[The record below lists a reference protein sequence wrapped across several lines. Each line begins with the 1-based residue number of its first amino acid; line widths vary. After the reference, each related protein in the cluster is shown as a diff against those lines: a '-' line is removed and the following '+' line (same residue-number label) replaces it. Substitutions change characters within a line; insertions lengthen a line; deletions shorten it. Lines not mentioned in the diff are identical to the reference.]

1 MRLRNLKDFIRVHQ
15 CHPWSTIFSEVGFVS
30 LLVVGTVALD
40 SVKTPFGNV
49 QNALGGSAAY
59 FSTSASYFAD
69 VRLVAVIGDDF
80 PEEHIQFFRSKNIDI
95 RGLDV
100 QKGDTFRWK
109 GEYGYDLNEA
119 HTLATHLN
127 VLATFRPHIVEDY
140 KNSDVVFLANVD
152 PEIQLEVLKQVKK
165 PKLVA
170 CDTMNYWIANK
181 PDALKQTLKN
191 VDLLT
196 INESEIRQLSGES
209 SLVKAAKSVQA
220 MGPRSIV
227 VKQGSYGA
235 LMFIGHS
242 VFSAPAYPL
251 ESVFDPTGAGDT
263 FAGGFMG
270 YLAST
275 LNFSEESMRKAV
287 IFGSVMASLNVESF
301 SLDRIRSLDY
311 KEIKSRYREFK
322 KLTHFED
329 I

>member
-1 MRLRNLKDFIRVHQ
+1 M
-15 CHPWSTIFSEVGFVS
+15 S

-49 QNALGGSAAY
+49 ENALGGSATY
-59 FSTSASYFAD
+59 FSTSASYFTE
-69 VRLVAVIGDDF
+69 VRLVAVVGEDF
-80 PEEHIQFFRSKNIDI
+80 PKEHILFLKSKSIDI
-95 RGLDV
+95 RGLEV
-100 QKGDTFRWK
+100 QKGETFRWK

-127 VLATFRPHIVEDY
+127 VLATFKPNISDDY

-152 PEIQLEVLKQVKK
+152 PEIQFDVLKQVTK

-170 CDTMNYWIANK
+170 CDTMNYWISSK
-181 PDALKQTLKN
+181 LDALKRTLKE

-196 INESEIRQLSGES
+196 INEAELRQLAGEA

-220 MGPRSIV
+220 MGPKTIV

-235 LMFIGHS
+235 IMFSGKS

-251 ESVFDPTGAGDT
+251 ETVFDPTGAGDT

-270 YLAST
+270 YLANT
-275 LNFSEESMRKAV
+275 MNFSEDSLRQAV
-287 IFGSVMASLNVESF
+287 IFGSVMASLNVEAF
-301 SLDRIRSLDY
+301 SLDRLRNLDY
-311 KEIKSRYREFK
+311 KEIEGRYREFK
-322 KLTHFED
+322 QLTHFEN

>member
-1 MRLRNLKDFIRVHQ
+1 M
-15 CHPWSTIFSEVGFVS
+15 S

-49 QNALGGSAAY
+49 DNALGGSATY

-69 VRLVAVIGDDF
+69 VRLVAVIGEDF
-80 PEEHIQFFRSKNIDI
+80 PKEHIQFLKSKNIDV
-95 RGLDV
+95 RGLEV
-100 QKGDTFRWK
+100 QKGETFRWK

-119 HTLATHLN
+119 RTLATDLN
-127 VLATFRPHIVEDY
+127 VLATFKPNIAEDY
-140 KNSDVVFLANVD
+140 RSTEVVFLANVD
-152 PEIQLEVLKQVKK
+152 PEIQLDVLRQVRK

-170 CDTMNYWIANK
+170 CDTMNYWISSK
-181 PDALKQTLKN
+181 LEALKRTLKE

-196 INESEIRQLSGES
+196 INEAEIRQLAGES
-209 SLVKAAKSVQA
+209 SLVKAAKAVQA
-220 MGPRSIV
+220 MGPKTVV

-235 LMFIGHS
+235 LMFNGHS
-242 VFSAPAYPL
+242 VFSAPAFPL

-270 YLAST
+270 YLSST
-275 LNFSEESMRKAV
+275 MNFSEESMRKAV
-287 IFGSVMASLNVESF
+287 IFGSVMASLNVEAF
-301 SLDRIRSLDY
+301 SLDRLRSLDY
-311 KEIKSRYREFK
+311 REIEGRYREFR

>member
-1 MRLRNLKDFIRVHQ
+1 M
-15 CHPWSTIFSEVGFVS
+15 S

-49 QNALGGSAAY
+49 DNALGGSATY
-59 FSTSASYFAD
+59 FSTSASYFTD
-69 VRLVAVIGDDF
+69 VRLVAVIGEDF
-80 PEEHIQFFRSKNIDI
+80 PREHIQFLRSKAIDT
-95 RGLDV
+95 RGLEV
-100 QKGDTFRWK
+100 QKGETFRWK

-119 HTLATHLN
+119 RTITTDLN
-127 VLATFRPHIVEDY
+127 VLATFKPKIADDY
-140 KNSDVVFLANVD
+140 KDSDVVFLANVD
-152 PEIQLEVLKQVKK
+152 PEIQLDVLKQVKK

-170 CDTMNYWIANK
+170 CDTMNYWIASK
-181 PDALKQTLKN
+181 PDALKRTLRE

-196 INESEIRQLSGES
+196 INEAEIRQLADEA
-209 SLVKAAKSVQA
+209 SLVKAAKRVQA
-220 MGPRSIV
+220 MGPKTIV

-235 LMFIGHS
+235 LMFNGHS

-270 YLAST
+270 FLAST
-275 LNFSEESMRKAV
+275 MNFTEDSMRKAV
-287 IFGSVMASLNVESF
+287 IFGSVMASLNVEAF
-301 SLDRIRSLDY
+301 SLDRLRSLDY
-311 KEIKSRYREFK
+311 REIEGRYREFK

>member
-1 MRLRNLKDFIRVHQ
+1 M
-15 CHPWSTIFSEVGFVS
+15 S

-40 SVKTPFGNV
+40 TVKTPFGNV
-49 QNALGGSAAY
+49 DNALGGSATY
-59 FSTSASYFAD
+59 FSTSASYFTD
-69 VRLVAVIGDDF
+69 VRLVAVIGEDF
-80 PEEHIQFFRSKNIDI
+80 PKEHIQFLRSKNIDT
-95 RGLDV
+95 RGLEV
-100 QKGDTFRWK
+100 QKGETFRWK

-119 HTLATHLN
+119 RTLATDLN
-127 VLATFRPHIVEDY
+127 VLATFKPAIVDDY
-140 KNSDVVFLANVD
+140 RRTDIVFLANVD
-152 PEIQLEVLKQVKK
+152 PEIQLDVLRQVEK

-170 CDTMNYWIANK
+170 CDTMNYWIASK
-181 PDALKQTLKN
+181 PDALKRTLRN

-196 INESEIRQLSGES
+196 INEAEIRQLAGEA
-209 SLVKAAKSVQA
+209 SLVRAAKSVQA
-220 MGPRSIV
+220 MGPKTIV

-235 LMFIGHS
+235 LMFNGHS

-275 LNFSEESMRKAV
+275 MNFSEESMRKAV
-287 IFGSVMASLNVESF
+287 IFGSVMASLNVEAF
-301 SLDRIRSLDY
+301 SLDRLRSLDY
-311 KEIKSRYREFK
+311 REIEARYREFK

>member
-1 MRLRNLKDFIRVHQ
+1 L
-15 CHPWSTIFSEVGFVS
+15 EVVFVS

-49 QNALGGSAAY
+49 ENALGGSATY
-59 FSTSASYFAD
+59 FSTSASYFTE
-69 VRLVAVIGDDF
+69 VRLVAVIGEDF
-80 PEEHIQFFRSKNIDI
+80 PKEHVNFLKSRNIDVN
-95 RGLDV
+95 GLEV
-100 QKGDTFRWK
+100 QQGQTFRWK

-127 VLATFRPHIVEDY
+127 VLASFRPKISEEY
-140 KNSDVVFLANVD
+140 RQTDVVFLANVD
-152 PEIQLEVLKQVKK
+152 PEIQLDVLRQVQK
-165 PKLVA
+165 PQLVA
-170 CDTMNYWIANK
+170 CDTMNYWIASK
-181 PDALKQTLKN
+181 PDALKQILRE

-196 INESEIRQLSGES
+196 INESEIRQLAGES
-209 SLVKAAKSVQA
+209 SIVKAAKTVQA
-220 MGPRSIV
+220 LGPKTIV

-235 LMFIGHS
+235 LMFHGNS

-270 YLAST
+270 YLANT
-275 LNFSEESMRKAV
+275 RNYSEPSLRQAV
-287 IFGSVMASLNVESF
+287 IFGSVMASLNVEAF
-301 SLDRIRSLDY
+301 SLDRLRSLDY
-311 KEIKSRYREFK
+311 REIEERFREFK

>member
-1 MRLRNLKDFIRVHQ
+1 M
-15 CHPWSTIFSEVGFVS
+15 S

-49 QNALGGSAAY
+49 ENALGGSATY

-69 VRLVAVIGDDF
+69 VRLVAVVGEDF
-80 PEEHIQFFRSKNIDI
+80 PKEHLQFLKSKNIDI
-95 RGLDV
+95 RGIEV
-100 QKGDTFRWK
+100 QKGETFRWK

-119 HTLATHLN
+119 HTLATYLN
-127 VLATFRPHIVEDY
+127 VLSTFKPNIVSDY
-140 KNSDVVFLANVD
+140 KESEIVFLANVD
-152 PEIQLEVLKQVKK
+152 PEIQLEVLRQVKR

-170 CDTMNYWIANK
+170 CDTMNYWISSK
-181 PDALKQTLKN
+181 SEALMRLLKE

-196 INESEIRQLSGES
+196 INEAEIRQLAGEA
-209 SLVKAAKSVQA
+209 SLVRAAKIVQA
-220 MGPRSIV
+220 MGPRTVV

-235 LMFIGHS
+235 LMFNGHS
-242 VFSAPAYPL
+242 VFNAPAYPL

-275 LNFSEESMRKAV
+275 MNFAEESMRKAV
-287 IFGSVMASLNVESF
+287 IFGSVMASLNVEAF
-301 SLDRIRSLDY
+301 SLDRLRSLDY
-311 KEIKSRYREFK
+311 EEIVGRYREFK

-329 I
+329 V

>member
-1 MRLRNLKDFIRVHQ
+1 MTYVSAL
-15 CHPWSTIFSEVGFVS
+15 EVIVS

-49 QNALGGSAAY
+49 ENALGGSATF
-59 FSTSASYFAD
+59 FSTSASYFTD
-69 VRLVAVIGDDF
+69 VRLVAVVGEDF
-80 PEEHIQFFRSKNIDI
+80 PKEHIQFLKSKDIDV
-95 RGLDV
+95 RGLEV
-100 QKGDTFRWK
+100 QKGETFKWK

-127 VLATFRPHIVEDY
+127 VLAAFKPKIVDDY
-140 KNSDVVFLANVD
+140 KSSDVVFLANVD
-152 PEIQLEVLKQVKK
+152 PEIQFDVLQQVDK
-165 PKLVA
+165 PKLIA
-170 CDTMNYWIANK
+170 CDTMNYWITSK
-181 PDALKQTLKN
+181 REALKQTLMH
-191 VDLLT
+191 VDILT
-196 INESEIRQLSGES
+196 INESEIRQLSGEA
-209 SLVKAAKSVQA
+209 SLVKAAKVVQA
-220 MGPRSIV
+220 MGPKSIV

-235 LMFIGHS
+235 LMFNGHS

-275 LNFSEESMRKAV
+275 LNFSEESLRKAV

-301 SLDRIRSLDY
+301 SLDRIRSLDF
-311 KEIKSRYREFK
+311 KEIEGRYREFK
-322 KLTHFED
+322 KLTHFEN

>member
-1 MRLRNLKDFIRVHQ
+1 M
-15 CHPWSTIFSEVGFVS
+15 S

-40 SVKTPFGNV
+40 TVKTPFGNV
-49 QNALGGSAAY
+49 ENALGGSATY

-69 VRLVAVIGDDF
+69 VRLVAVIGEDF
-80 PEEHIQFFRSKNIDI
+80 PKDHIQFLKSKNIDT
-95 RGLDV
+95 RGLEV
-100 QKGDTFRWK
+100 QKGETFRWK

-119 HTLATHLN
+119 RTLATHLN
-127 VLATFRPHIVEDY
+127 VLATFKPSIVDDY
-140 KNSDVVFLANVD
+140 RNSDVVFLANVD
-152 PEIQLEVLKQVKK
+152 PEIQLDVLRQVEK

-170 CDTMNYWIANK
+170 CDTMNYWIASK
-181 PDALKQTLKN
+181 PDALKRTLKN

-196 INESEIRQLSGES
+196 INEAEIRQLAGEA
-209 SLVKAAKSVQA
+209 SLVRAAKSVQT
-220 MGPRSIV
+220 MGPKTIV

-235 LMFIGHS
+235 LMFNGHS

-275 LNFSEESMRKAV
+275 MNFSEESMRKAV
-287 IFGSVMASLNVESF
+287 IFGSVMASLNVEAF
-301 SLDRIRSLDY
+301 SLDRLRSLDY
-311 KEIKSRYREFK
+311 QEIEDRYREFK

>member
-1 MRLRNLKDFIRVHQ
+1 M
-15 CHPWSTIFSEVGFVS
+15 S

-49 QNALGGSAAY
+49 DNALGGSATY

-69 VRLVAVIGDDF
+69 VRLVAVVGEDF
-80 PEEHIQFFRSKNIDI
+80 PREHIQFLKSRNIDI
-95 RGLDV
+95 NGLEV
-100 QKGDTFRWK
+100 QKGETFRWK

-127 VLATFRPHIVEDY
+127 VLATFKPKIAKDY
-140 KNSDVVFLANVD
+140 QGSEVVFLANVD
-152 PEIQLEVLKQVKK
+152 PEIQLDVLRQVKK

-170 CDTMNYWIANK
+170 CDTMNYWISSK
-181 PDALKQTLKN
+181 SDALKRTLRE

-196 INESEIRQLSGES
+196 INEAELRQLAGEA
-209 SLVKAAKSVQA
+209 SLVKAAKTVQA
-220 MGPRSIV
+220 MGPRTVV

-235 LMFIGHS
+235 IMFNGKS

-275 LNFSEESMRKAV
+275 MNFAEESLRKAV
-287 IFGSVMASLNVESF
+287 VFGSVMASLNVEAF
-301 SLDRIRSLDY
+301 SLDRLRSLDY
-311 KEIKSRYREFK
+311 KEIEERFREFK
-322 KLTHFED
+322 RLTHFED

>member
-1 MRLRNLKDFIRVHQ
+1 M
-15 CHPWSTIFSEVGFVS
+15 S

-49 QNALGGSAAY
+49 DNALGGSATY
-59 FSTSASYFAD
+59 FSTSASYFTD
-69 VRLVAVIGDDF
+69 VRLVAVIGEDF
-80 PEEHIQFFRSKNIDI
+80 PREHIQFLKSKAIDT
-95 RGLDV
+95 RGLEV
-100 QKGDTFRWK
+100 QKGETFRWK

-119 HTLATHLN
+119 HTLATDLN
-127 VLATFRPHIVEDY
+127 VLATFKPVIAEDY
-140 KNSDVVFLANVD
+140 KDSDVVFLANVD
-152 PEIQLEVLKQVKK
+152 PEIQLDVLKQVSK

-170 CDTMNYWIANK
+170 CDTMNYWIASK
-181 PDALKQTLKN
+181 PDALKRTLRE

-196 INESEIRQLSGES
+196 INEAEIRQLADEA
-209 SLVKAAKSVQA
+209 SLVKAAKRVQA
-220 MGPRSIV
+220 MGPKTIV

-235 LMFIGHS
+235 IMFNGHS

-270 YLAST
+270 FLAST
-275 LNFSEESMRKAV
+275 MNFTEDSMRKAV
-287 IFGSVMASLNVESF
+287 IFGSVMASLNVEAF
-301 SLDRIRSLDY
+301 SLDRLRSLDY
-311 KEIKSRYREFK
+311 REIEGRYREFK

>member
-1 MRLRNLKDFIRVHQ
+1 M
-15 CHPWSTIFSEVGFVS
+15 S

-49 QNALGGSAAY
+49 ENALGGSATY
-59 FSTSASYFAD
+59 FSTSASYFTE
-69 VRLVAVIGDDF
+69 VRLVAVIGEDF
-80 PEEHIQFFRSKNIDI
+80 PKEHILFLKSKSIDT
-95 RGLDV
+95 RGLEV
-100 QKGDTFRWK
+100 QKGETFRWK

-127 VLATFRPHIVEDY
+127 VLATFKPNISDDY

-152 PEIQLEVLKQVKK
+152 PEIQLDVLKQVKK

-170 CDTMNYWIANK
+170 CDTMNYWISSK
-181 PDALKQTLKN
+181 LDALKRTLKE

-196 INESEIRQLSGES
+196 INEAELRQLACEA

-220 MGPRSIV
+220 MGPKTIV

-235 LMFIGHS
+235 IMFSGKS

-251 ESVFDPTGAGDT
+251 ETVFDPTGAGDT

-270 YLAST
+270 YLANT
-275 LNFSEESMRKAV
+275 MNFSEDSLRQAV
-287 IFGSVMASLNVESF
+287 IFGSVMASLNVEAF
-301 SLDRIRSLDY
+301 SLDRLRNLDY
-311 KEIKSRYREFK
+311 KEIEGRYREFK
-322 KLTHFED
+322 QLTHFEN